1 MTESRTM
8 MASPYMEWAK
18 TRSQARFCLATSGI
32 ANVPMAEFPARLED
46 LEITSPD
53 GYGYEELRR
62 RLAARAGVSEDCVV
76 QANGTSM
83 ANHLAMTA
91 CFEPGDEV
99 LIEQPTYEL
108 LTSTARAL
116 GARIRR
122 FVRRFEEG
130 FRVDPAEV
138 KRQITPAT
146 RLVVLTNL
154 HNPSGVLID
163 GGTLREV
170 GEMARNSGARVLVD
184 EVYLDMAFSRSPRSS
199 FLLDPKTFVVT
210 SSLTKVYGLSGL
222 RCGWILAEPELARR
236 MWRLRDLMDASIS
249 HLTER
254 MSVIALDHLE
264 QFARRARHLL
274 QTNRP
279 LLDNFLNSRK
289 DLSAVRPEFGTL
301 VFPRLLCD
309 DADGF
314 FAFLREKFE
323 TTVVPGRFFEMPQH
337 FRLGIGG
344 DTKTVETGLEQ
355 LGAALQEWSDRPNAA
370 SIL

>member
-1 MTESRTM
+1 MTEARTR

-32 ANVPMAEFPARLED
+32 TNVPMAEFPARLED
-46 LEITSPD
+46 LEITNPG
-53 GYGYEELRR
+53 GYGYDELRR
-62 RLAARAGVSEDCVV
+62 RLAAKAGVSQDCVV

-83 ANHLAMTA
+83 ANHLAMAA

-99 LIEQPTYEL
+99 LIEQPAYEL
-108 LTSTARAL
+108 LTCTARVL
-116 GARIRR
+116 GAR
-122 FVRRFEEG
+122 VRRFARPFEES
-130 FRVDPAEV
+130 FRIDPAEV

-154 HNPSGVLID
+154 HNPSGVLTD
-163 GGTLREV
+163 DATLREI
-170 GEMARNSGARVLVD
+170 GEIARNSGARVLVD
-184 EVYLDMAFSRSPRSS
+184 EVYLDMAFARAPRSS
-199 FLLDPKTFVVT
+199 FLLDPQTFVVT

-236 MWRLRDLMDASIS
+236 MWRLSDLMDASIS
-249 HLTER
+249 HVTER

-274 QTNRP
+274 QSNRR
-279 LLDNFLNSRK
+279 LLDAFLDSRK
-289 DLSAVRPEFGTL
+289 DLAAMRPEFGTL
-301 VFPRLLCD
+301 VFPRLPRGIAD
-309 DADGF
+309 DF
-314 FAFLREKFE
+314 CAFLREKFE

-344 DTKTVETGLEQ
+344 ETKTVEAGLSR
-355 LGAALQEWSDRPNAA
+355 LGAALQEWSDRPNAP
-370 SIL
+370 SVL